1 MDERA
6 NSDRFCAMNSTK
18 ERILQAARAVLIK
31 QGSGGFSVRKVAA
44 EAAIA
49 LGNVQYHYKTKADLL
64 SGLMVWYVAENR
76 QALLHTMND
85 VEAGKKGLRAFIH
98 AVLVDETDSDEIKLS
113 LAIVSCAE
121 EQALTHQFGAF
132 YDDIYAVLADFLG
145 RIASKPAE
153 SACIQ
158 TGASVL
164 LTVIN
169 GYGMVS
175 QQLGINTEVM
185 ADELTVMIW
194 DKVSA

>member
-1 MDERA
+1 MPIPSLLGRA
-6 NSDRFCAMNSTK
+6 QTYVDNGPTK
-18 ERILQAARAVLIK
+18 M
-31 QGSGGFSVRKVAA
+31 G
-44 EAAIA
+44 
-49 LGNVQYHYKTKADLL
+49 
-64 SGLMVWYVAENR
+64 
-76 QALLHTMND
+76 
-85 VEAGKKGLRAFIH
+85 
-98 AVLVDETDSDEIKLS
+98 
-113 LAIVSCAE
+113 
-121 EQALTHQFGAF
+121 GAF

-145 RIASKPAE
+145 RIASKQAE